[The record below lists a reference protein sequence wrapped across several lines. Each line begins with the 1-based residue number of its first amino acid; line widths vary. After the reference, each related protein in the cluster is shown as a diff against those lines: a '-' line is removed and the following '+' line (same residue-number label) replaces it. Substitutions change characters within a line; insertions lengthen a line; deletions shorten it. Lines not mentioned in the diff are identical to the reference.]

1 MIVNSKL
8 GLIAVSGEFSGMR
21 WGTAMRTGAM
31 CGESRQV
38 GVLGGALRSLIQT
51 QAGGG
56 QGVEYAH
63 FARTADHSRLE
74 SQFAAAGTPRPKG
87 VVGECPRGI
96 PA

>member
-21 WGTAMRTGAM
+21 WGTAVRMGAM
-31 CGESRQV
+31 CGESRQS

-51 QAGGG
+51 QAAGG
-56 QGVEYAH
+56 QGATYAH
-63 FARTADHSRLE
+63 FARTADISRLE
-74 SQFAAAGTPRPKG
+74 TQFAAGTPRPKG